1 MEESAQSLAEFFSN
15 EKLFGYGMNLL
26 SIFII
31 IVLAGIFVKLG
42 QRFIKKSLNM
52 RLMKIDAGRSATM
65 ASVMGSVWK
74 YAIYFIAGIM
84 ILNSFGIN
92 IMPILASAGVV
103 GLAVAF
109 GAQNLVKDAI
119 TGFFIIFDNY
129 YTIGDYI
136 QTGDLKGNVVEFGLR
151 STKIIDYGGEI
162 HIIPNGNIGTVT
174 NFSRGI
180 LTEYMSFPV
189 PFNTDLSAAETA
201 GRNACRRLFA
211 EYAGGIKLPD
221 EPSYLGVGAID
232 GSLINLQF
240 CFSALLNDTFGIKRR
255 FLQLIRE
262 ELAAEGIQAPAP
274 APFAVISQGE
284 SDNG

>member
-1 MEESAQSLAEFFSN
+1 MDEKVQSLSEVFST
-15 EKLFGYGMNLL
+15 EKLIGYGMNIL
-26 SIFII
+26 SVIII
-31 IVLAGIFVKLG
+31 IVLACIAVKMG

-65 ASVMGSVWK
+65 ASVLGSVWK

-84 ILNSFGIN
+84 ILNSFGID

-136 QTGDLKGNVVEFGLR
+136 KTGSLKGNVVEFGLR
-151 STKIIDYGGEI
+151 STKIMDYGGEI
-162 HIIPNGNIGTVT
+162 NIIPNGNIGTVT
-174 NFSRGI
+174 NYSRGI
-180 LTEYMSFPV
+180 LTEYMSFAV
-189 PFNTDLSAAETA
+189 PFDTDLFVAEAA
-201 GRNACRRLFA
+201 GRHACHRIFV
-211 EYAGGIKLPD
+211 EYADGNKLPD
-221 EPSYLGVGAID
+221 EPVYLGVGAIE
-232 GSLINLQF
+232 GCLINLQF
-240 CFSALLNDTFGIKRR
+240 CFSALLNDTFSIKRR

-262 ELAAEGIQAPAP
+262 ELAVEGIQAPAP
-274 APFAVISQGE
+274 APVAVIRQG
-284 SDNG
+284 DLTDG

>member
-1 MEESAQSLAEFFSN
+1 MEESVKDLAELFSTA
-15 EKLFGYGMNLL
+15 KLFAYGTNLL
-26 SIFII
+26 SIII
-31 IVLAGIFVKLG
+31 IVVLAGIAVKLG
-42 QRFIKKSLNM
+42 RNFIKKSLNLH
-52 RLMKIDAGRSATM
+52 LMKIDPGRSATM
-65 ASVMGSVWK
+65 ASVLVSIWK

-84 ILNSFGIN
+84 ILNSLGIN

-136 QTGDLKGNVVEFGLR
+136 QTGSLKGKVTEFGLR

-174 NFSRGI
+174 NYSRGI

-189 PFNTDLSAAETA
+189 PFDTDLAAAEAA
-201 GRNACRRLFA
+201 GRRACQRVYA
-211 EYAGGIKLPD
+211 EYSSSNKLPD
-221 EPSYLGVGAID
+221 EPVYLGVGAIE

-262 ELAAEGIQAPAP
+262 ELAVENIQAPAP
-274 APFAVISQGE
+274 APYAVIRQGE
-284 SDNG
+284 RANG